1 MIKALAIAAL
11 LFQQPCVDVLK
22 NVMPERAEP
31 LAAFFYFEYS
41 GIDPKLVDTFPQSI
55 GEAGNDHDVIPGV
68 KIIRITVAGSEE
80 PFVFDMLGSLA
91 GENHWSSILLLKT
104 PYSRLPNDTRFVVSS
119 RCIDVATFRSFS

>member
-91 GENHWSSILLLKT
+91 GENHL
-104 PYSRLPNDTRFVVSS
+104 VSS
-119 RCIDVATFRSFS
+119 GSSLEVVLGPTANGTQYS